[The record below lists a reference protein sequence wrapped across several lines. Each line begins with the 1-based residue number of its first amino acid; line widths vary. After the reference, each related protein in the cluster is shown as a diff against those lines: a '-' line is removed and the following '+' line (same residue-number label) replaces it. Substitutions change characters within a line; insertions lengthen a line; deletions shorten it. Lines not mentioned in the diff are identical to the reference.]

1 VTRAGA
7 LALLLIVTGT
17 GAASGITDAARAAL
31 SARDAHPVTMAAG
44 ELQTLEI
51 AGATAAWAIDAAIVD
66 VAVQAGRVT
75 LLGRGAGTT
84 KVIVISG
91 TGQRTLDI
99 AVTPRGG
106 GRSVQAATTR
116 GTAGTAEVRY
126 SSASREV
133 QTGVT
138 LLRETKTKK
147 TELEV
152 RTVHQVA
159 HTAGDRA
166 TTSIPTV
173 SYRIFTRG
181 HELTL
186 FDREVDHSPLTL
198 RNTPIRGVHYLD
210 EHWRLHAGYTA
221 YATYR
226 SFFIPVERQL
236 VAGGGYSFRTS
247 LRSTLT
253 PSFFAYPGEGTVTS
267 LLYGY
272 DETDRLAVRAELG
285 YSDGLGAALQVAYDD
300 RGDHAADHVRADIRY
315 RPDGFAVPL
324 AGSPRGFFS
333 DTSWTHEY
341 GRGSSASLVFSASD
355 IARMRVMAASADVDH
370 RLNDVVSLIGGASWG
385 KFGASRSLTVP
396 AGVRL
401 DLGRTSVSALYRY
414 AASSTN
420 DGGHGFRLAARTSL
434 GRLYANA
441 YVDRQQNA
449 PTLDVIFSERPDLA
463 LALDELGITATS
475 PSDIARALREQ
486 AALVEL
492 GFIEGVTIDL
502 APLRTQLGFELAWL
516 SASES
521 RQQFRARLLRNVVE
535 GVSRRTDSTIATLA
549 YSRRLTA
556 SADVFASW
564 SYWRTERRGQEAV
577 VQPFVEL
584 GVRQRFDG
592 LPSFLDGTGAI
603 SGIVFA
609 DDDLDGA
616 SDGNGV
622 RAVVELDGSRTE
634 STQADGSFRFTA
646 VPRGSHRLV
655 ARVPER
661 PEAYFTTP
669 SRVEAQTG
677 ETVSFGV
684 AFTPARFLGSL
695 RSDAGKGIAGV
706 RVLLIRGT
714 QQVVATTDTEGGF
727 STAAAPGEWQV
738 SILTDSVPAGFSLA
752 GTEARSVTL
761 SRAQPLS
768 LAYVL
773 RAHRGI
779 SGSGAAPNAVI
790 EVRPLAKSVKAD
802 ADGRF
807 SIRSLPAGEV
817 TLVSG
822 GVQRLVLVPAEPAA
836 LTVDLAPQIAA
847 ATAAPEVR
855 TEVTGERRDTMGYVV
870 QLGAY
875 RVHANAVDTAARARR
890 SGIPATFTS
899 SGTLT
904 IVRAGPY
911 RSRRE
916 ADAAAALLTGSGLE
930 AVVLSN
936 R

>member
-1 VTRAGA
+1 MKRACA
-7 LALLLIVTGT
+7 LALLLLVTAAA
-17 GAASGITDAARAAL
+17 AASEITDAARAAL

-51 AGATAAWAIDAAIVD
+51 AGATAAWAIDVSIVD

-75 LLGRGAGTT
+75 LLARAAGTT

-99 AVTPRGG
+99 AVTPRSGS
-106 GRSVQAATTR
+106 RSAQPATTR

-138 LLRETKTKK
+138 VLRETKNKK

-159 HTAGDRA
+159 PTPGDRA
-166 TTSIPTV
+166 STSVPSV

-210 EHWRLHAGYTA
+210 DHWRLHAGYTA

-226 SFFIPVERQL
+226 SFLVPVERQL
-236 VAGGGYSFRTS
+236 VAGGGYAFRTG
-247 LRSTLT
+247 LHSTLT

-272 DETDRLAVRAELG
+272 DEADRLAVRAEVG
-285 YSDGLGAALQVAYDD
+285 YSEGLGAALQVAYAG
-300 RGDHAADHVRADIRY
+300 RADQVHADIRY

-333 DTSWTHEY
+333 DTSWIHTY

-355 IARMRVMAASADVDH
+355 IARTRVMAASADVDH
-370 RLNDVVSLIGGASWG
+370 RLNDVLSLTGGASWG
-385 KFGASRSLTVP
+385 TFGESRSLTVP

-401 DLGRTSVSALYRY
+401 DLGRSSVSALYRY
-414 AASSTN
+414 ATSSTN

-434 GRLYANA
+434 GRLYASA
-441 YVDRQQNA
+441 YADRQQNA

-486 AALVEL
+486 AALAEL

-502 APLRTQLGFELAWL
+502 APLRTQLGVELAWL
-516 SASES
+516 SAGES

-535 GVSRRTDSTIATLA
+535 GVSRRTESTIATLA

-592 LPSFLDGTGAI
+592 LPSFLDGTGSI

-616 SDGNGV
+616 SDGSGV
-622 RAVVELDGSRTE
+622 RAVVELDGARTE
-634 STQADGSFRFTA
+634 STQADGSFRFTG
-646 VPRGSHRLV
+646 VPRGSHRVV

-669 SRVEAQTG
+669 SRVETETG

-684 AFTPARFLGSL
+684 ASTPARLLGSL

-706 RVLLIRGT
+706 RVLLARGT
-714 QQVVATTDTEGGF
+714 QQVVATTGTEGNF

-790 EVRPLAKSVKAD
+790 EVRPLGKSVTAD
-802 ADGRF
+802 ADGHF

-822 GVQRLVLVPAEPAA
+822 GVQRPVLLPAEPAA
-836 LTVDLAPQIAA
+836 LTVDLAPRIAA
-847 ATAAPEVR
+847 AAAAPEVR
-855 TEVTGERRDTMGYVV
+855 TEVTGERQDTMGFIV

-875 RVHANAVDTAARARR
+875 RVHANAVDTVARARR
-890 SGIPATFTS
+890 SGVAATFAS

-904 IVRAGPY
+904 IVRSGPY

-936 R
+936 N

>member
-1 VTRAGA
+1 MKRAGA
-7 LALLLIVTGT
+7 LALLLMVTGT
-17 GAASGITDAARAAL
+17 AAASGITDAARAAL
-31 SARDAHPVTMAAG
+31 SARDARPVTVDAG

-51 AGATAAWAIDAAIVD
+51 AGATAAWAIDASIVD

-91 TGQRTLDI
+91 TGQQTLDLV
-99 AVTPRGG
+99 VTPRGG
-106 GRSVQAATTR
+106 GRSVQPATAG

-133 QTGVT
+133 QNSVT

-159 HTAGDRA
+159 PSVGDRA
-166 TTSIPTV
+166 TTSIPMV

-210 EHWRLHAGYTA
+210 DHWRLHAGYTA

-226 SFFIPVERQL
+226 SFLVPVERQL
-236 VAGGGYSFRTS
+236 VAGGGYSFRTG

-272 DETDRLAVRAELG
+272 DETDRLAIRAELG
-285 YSDGLGAALQVAYDD
+285 YSEGLGAALQVAYDD
-300 RGDHAADHVRADIRY
+300 HGDRVRADIRY

-355 IARMRVMAASADVDH
+355 IARTRVMAASADVDH
-370 RLNDVVSLIGGASWG
+370 RLNDVLSLTGGASWG

-401 DLGRTSVSALYRY
+401 DLGRTSLSALYRY

-434 GRLYANA
+434 GRLYASA
-441 YVDRQQNA
+441 YADRQQNA

-535 GVSRRTDSTIATLA
+535 GVSRRTESTIATLA
-549 YSRRLTA
+549 YSRRLTG

-564 SYWRTERRGQEAV
+564 SYWRTERRGEDPV
-577 VQPFVEL
+577 VQPFVEV

-603 SGIVFA
+603 SGVVFA
-609 DDDLDGA
+609 DEDLDGA

-634 STQADGSFRFTA
+634 STQADGSFRFTG

-669 SRVEAQTG
+669 SRVEAETG

-684 AFTPARFLGSL
+684 ASTPARLLGSL

-706 RVLLIRGT
+706 RVLLARGT

-752 GTEARSVTL
+752 GTESRSVTL
-761 SRAQPLS
+761 IRAQPLS

-773 RAHRGI
+773 RANRGI

-802 ADGRF
+802 AEGRF
-807 SIRSLPAGEV
+807 SIRSLPPGEV

-822 GVQRLVLVPAEPAA
+822 GVQRPVTVPAEPAA

-855 TEVTGERRDTMGYVV
+855 TVVTGERRDTMGYIV

-875 RVHANAVDTAARARR
+875 RVHSNAVDTVARARR
-890 SGIPATFTS
+890 SGVTATFTS

-916 ADAAAALLTGSGLE
+916 ADAAATLLIGSGLE

-936 R
+936 N